1 MRAKGLSA
9 REGMHVQNPNKFDR
23 HYVEVVLKCPVQMEE
38 KLIEQILQYNEWVEL
53 QEKMQGTMVLKP
65 EWLT

>member
-1 MRAKGLSA
+1 MAVQGPVGQD
-9 REGMHVQNPNKFDR
+9 GMQVEHKLDR

-53 QEKMQGTMVLKP
+53 QEKMQGTLVLKP
-65 EWLT
+65 EWLN

>member
-1 MRAKGLSA
+1 M
-9 REGMHVQNPNKFDR
+9 QTKFDKN
-23 HYVEVVLKCPVQMEE
+23 YVEVVLKCPVKMEE

>member
-1 MRAKGLSA
+1 MENRL
-9 REGMHVQNPNKFDR
+9 DR
-23 HYVEVVLKCPVQMEE
+23 HYVEVVLKCPVKMEE

-65 EWLT
+65 EWLN

>member
-1 MRAKGLSA
+1 MGQD
-9 REGMHVQNPNKFDR
+9 GMQVEHKFDR

-53 QEKMQGTMVLKP
+53 QEKMQGTLVLKP
-65 EWLT
+65 EWLN

>member
-1 MRAKGLSA
+1 M
-9 REGMHVQNPNKFDR
+9 QTKFDR
-23 HYVEVVLKCPVQMEE
+23 NYVEVVLKCPVKMEE

>member
-1 MRAKGLSA
+1 MR
-9 REGMHVQNPNKFDR
+9 VQTKFDR
-23 HYVEVVLKCPVQMEE
+23 NYVEVVLKCPVKMEE